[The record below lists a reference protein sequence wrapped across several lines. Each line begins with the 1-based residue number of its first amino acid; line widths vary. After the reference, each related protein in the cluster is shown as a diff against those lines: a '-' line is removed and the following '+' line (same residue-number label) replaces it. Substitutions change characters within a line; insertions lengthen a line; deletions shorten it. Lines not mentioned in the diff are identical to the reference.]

1 MPTHLEKSR
10 MNQQK
15 VRLNKKDKKEI
26 KRNKLKRAIKGKTKK
41 KIKNLN
47 LGVINLLAPAVL
59 AGGLCPLCS
68 LPTFG

>member
-41 KIKNLN
+41 KNKK
-47 LGVINLLAPAVL
+47 PK
-59 AGGLCPLCS
+59 PRRY
-68 LPTFG
+68 